1 MDITDIMTGRTRE
14 AYEAAL
20 RGDLAT
26 AQEIANELSP
36 GEYELLRAAAFRDA
50 IDGRIPKL

>member
-1 MDITDIMTGRTRE
+1 MDITDTMTGRTRE

-26 AQEIANELSP
+26 AQEIAIELSP

-50 IDGRIPKL
+50 LDGRIPNL